1 MTATDRGAWRRL
13 DRRMLLIH
21 PIQEIP
27 RALPALLAAFV
38 AGNGSGRGLI
48 WIAVALAITL
58 GLAFSR
64 WFTTRYRVTEDRV
77 EVASGLFRRRV
88 RAVQGRRKRRG

>member
-1 MTATDRGAWRRL
+1 VTAAERGAWQRL

-27 RALPALLAAFV
+27 RALPALFAVFI
-38 AGNGSGRGLI
+38 AGNGGGQGLI

-58 GLAFSR
+58 GLALSR
-64 WFTTRYRVTEDRV
+64 WF
-77 EVASGLFRRRV
+77 A
-88 RAVQGRRKRRG
+88 